1 MVAPRLIKEIRRG
14 DNVVDRF
21 PPRVLVESICSEES
35 MKVVRECLEETART
49 GTAKLYFRDTTSFR
63 VAGKTGTAKF
73 AQSGIKYSDGYY
85 LGTMVVY
92 FPADNPKYTVMTSIF
107 TRSGR
112 GGTIYGAGL
121 AGPVERDIVNYI
133 YYRDED
139 WHQTLTPSDEKHY
152 PPIVK
157 GGNIASVRRVSDKF
171 SPRVSFTDR
180 EGWGRAQTDTLRN
193 VNITTIEDDGLMPN
207 VVGMGL
213 NDAIYMLE
221 SRGLRVHFAG
231 KGMIRQQSIP
241 AGRKIQAGQTVSLT
255 LR

>member
-1 MVAPRLIKEIRRG
+1 
-14 DNVVDRF
+14 
-21 PPRVLVESICSEES
+21 
-35 MKVVRECLEETART
+35 
-49 GTAKLYFRDTTSFR
+49 
-63 VAGKTGTAKF
+63 
-73 AQSGIKYSDGYY
+73 
-85 LGTMVVY
+85 MVVY

-107 TRSGR
+107 TRAGR

-139 WHQTLTPSDEKHY
+139 WHQTLSPSDEKHY
-152 PPIVK
+152 PSTVK

-180 EGWGRAQTDTLRN
+180 EGWGKAQVDTMKN
-193 VNITTIEDDGLMPN
+193 VSIETLADDGLMPN

-213 NDAIYMLE
+213 NDALYLLE
-221 SRGLRVHFAG
+221 SRGLRVHFSG
-231 KGMIRQQSIP
+231 KGMVRQQSIP